1 MINACVF
8 DLDGTLLNSLRDIA
22 NSTNYALTRNG
33 YQPCPVNQYR
43 SFVGDGLEA
52 LIRRVLGP
60 DYTTEAG
67 ILLVND
73 FNFYYGSHY
82 SESTLPYNGVPELLQ
97 SLLAR
102 GLKLAVLSNK
112 PDGFVKV
119 IINELFPDTDFTVI
133 QGKID
138 KFAHKPDPA
147 SLEKVMRELRVTT
160 GETLYIG
167 DSDIDIHT
175 AHNAKLKA
183 VGVTWGFRE
192 RSELEAAGAD
202 YIVDSP
208 EDILKLVYNIDGLS
222 S

>member
-1 MINACVF
+1 MIHACVF
-8 DLDGTLLNSLRDIA
+8 DLDGTLLNSLKDIA
-22 NSTNYALTRNG
+22 NSTNYALAHNG
-33 YQPCPVNQYR
+33 YQPCPVDQYR
-43 SFVGDGLEA
+43 SFVGDGLEV

-60 DYTTEAG
+60 NYTTEAG

-82 SESTLPYNGVPELLQ
+82 SEFTLPYNGVPELLQ
-97 SLLAR
+97 SLLAH

-119 IINELFPDTDFTVI
+119 IIKELFPDTDFTVI
-133 QGKID
+133 QGKTD

-147 SLEKVMRELRVTT
+147 SLENVMRELGVKT

-208 EDILKLVYNIDGLS
+208 EDILKLVYNIDRLGS
-222 S
+222 